1 MMEMG
6 WPAAFLLAVVAL
18 LAAAL
23 INNQWARAHELHND
37 LTIKAYQAE
46 SIEAN
51 KELERQRH
59 GIADLSTALAEAEV
73 ELNTWRRRYG
83 QGLEELEDGR
93 SH

>member
-6 WPAAFLLAVVAL
+6 WPAAFVIVTVAL

-23 INNQWARAHELHND
+23 INNQWARAHELRKD

-51 KELERQRH
+51 KELEVQRH
-59 GIADLSTALAEAEV
+59 KIESLAAALEEAER
-73 ELNTWRRRYG
+73 ELITWRTAGERR
-83 QGLEELEDGR
+83 
-93 SH
+93 H

>member
-6 WPAAFLLAVVAL
+6 WPAALLLGTVAL

-23 INNQWARAHELHND
+23 INNQWARAHELHKD

-51 KELERQRH
+51 KELEVQRH
-59 GIADLSTALAEAEV
+59 KISELTAALEELEAE
-73 ELNTWRRRYG
+73 LNLWRRRYG
-83 QGLEELEDGR
+83 RGDLGTAGEQP
-93 SH
+93 H

>member
-18 LAAAL
+18 IAAAL
-23 INNQWARAHELHND
+23 INNQWARAHELGTN
-37 LTIKAYQAE
+37 LSIRAYQLE

-51 KELERQRH
+51 KELEVQRH
-59 GIADLSTALAEAEV
+59 KIGDLSTALEEAEV

-83 QGLEELEDGR
+83 QGLEDLEDER